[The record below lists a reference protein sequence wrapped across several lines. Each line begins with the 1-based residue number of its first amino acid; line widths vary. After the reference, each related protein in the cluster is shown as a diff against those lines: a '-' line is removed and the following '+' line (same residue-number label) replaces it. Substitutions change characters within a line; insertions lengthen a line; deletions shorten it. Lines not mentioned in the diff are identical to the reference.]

1 MKKGL
6 QTIAAIFTAGTLSAQ
21 IVNEKVIVVN
31 SGAFEVSPPFADYVT
46 VGAYNTYTGSYAVFD
61 TIQRQSAQVLLV
73 SDSVAYVGAESSLTA
88 YNLKTETRIASGLY
102 RGVSPHSLAVSGNT
116 LLAGNWYGQADSFLT
131 AYDAT
136 TLAFQYAVPEI
147 TLDVRSILTVG
158 DTAYLAQ
165 NILGTVD
172 VCGGWGC
179 FNDSIG
185 QLSLVRISTG
195 EYLGTITLGENAAGI
210 SNLFLNGDKIVTVNV
225 GTSSITEFD
234 IASQTA
240 TTSFLPIT
248 VGRGLALSNNI
259 LYLEL
264 NGMPSKYNLSTH
276 TIVGPSL
283 TSVAFATTTEVDVAT
298 ETVYQ
303 TLTDYTTYGKLYR
316 TSSGVF
322 DSVAVGISP
331 EKIGL
336 YYAHN
341 FAPEASDMSI
351 WISYSSDTI
360 FALPISDETFVPL
373 TATILSGP
381 QVFGATAT
389 IDGATKTLHYTSAIG
404 IISSDTIEYQVCDLA
419 GLCDTAKVFLS
430 VGITGIEDEKLS
442 TVSVCPN
449 PFSSQIFIS
458 GIEQKTSIQLF
469 DMRGALLNETTLNTN
484 GILTFD
490 NLSEGVYLL
499 HLQSGKATSIVRI
512 VKQ

>member
-73 SDSVAYVGAESSLTA
+73 NDSLAYVGAENSLTA

-102 RGVSPHSLAVSGNT
+102 RGASPHSLAVSGST
-116 LLAGNWYGQADSFLT
+116 LLAGNWYGQPDSFLT

-147 TLDVRSILTVG
+147 TLDVRSILAVG

-195 EYLGTITLGENAAGI
+195 EYLGAIILGENAAGVE
-210 SNLFLNGDKIVTVNV
+210 NLFLNGNKIVSVNSFAGSV
-225 GTSSITEFD
+225 TEFD
-234 IASQTA
+234 IATQTFV
-240 TTSFLPIT
+240 TTAIAGT
-248 VGRGLALSNNI
+248 VGKGLALRNGI

-264 NGMPSKYNLSTH
+264 NGKPAKYNLNSH
-276 TIVGPSL
+276 NV
-283 TSVAFATTTEVDVAT
+283 VATDLGNIAYATTSAVDALT
-298 ETVYQ
+298 DNFYQ
-303 TLTDYTTYGKLYR
+303 TTTDYSTYGKLYR
-316 TSSGVF
+316 SAVGVF
-322 DSVAVGISP
+322 DSVSVGISS

-336 YYAHN
+336 YYVN
-341 FAPEASDMSI
+341 NLAPEAADFSI
-351 WISYSSDTI
+351 SFPYSSDTI
-360 FALPISDETFVPL
+360 FALPISDETLVPL

-389 IDGATKTLHYTSAIG
+389 IDGATKTLHYISAVG
-404 IISSDTIEYQVCDLA
+404 IASNDSIEYQVCDLA

-430 VGITGIEDEKLS
+430 VGITGIDDEQLS
-442 TVSVCPN
+442 AVSVYPN

-458 GIEQKTSIQLF
+458 GIEQKTEVQLF
-469 DMRGALLNETTLNTN
+469 DMRGALLNEITLHVDGALN
-484 GILTFD
+484 FA
-490 NLSEGVYLL
+490 NLSKGVYLL
-499 HLQSGKATSIVRI
+499 HLQSGKASSNIRI